1 VSCSSPTTLATS
13 SQVAMI
19 HCALLAAVKRR
30 IQAAG
35 LHAMLRLISVA
46 A

>member
-1 VSCSSPTTLATS
+1 MT
-13 SQVAMI
+13 
-19 HCALLAAVKRR
+19 HCALIARAKRR
-30 IQAAG
+30 IQAAA